1 MSVEDEKKP
10 RKAPAKKKTSAASP
24 ADAAATA
31 KVKTAAAPKSAAAP
45 KKKAPAKKVSEVS
58 APGPNGEAKVSRRR
72 PTNAEIAER
81 AHGYFVARG
90 RRHGHHEEDW
100 LRAEQDLLGD
110 L

>member
-10 RKAPAKKKTSAASP
+10 RKAPAKKKTSTASP
-24 ADAAATA
+24 VDAAVPA
-31 KVKTAAAPKSAAAP
+31 KVKAVAAPKPVPP
-45 KKKAPAKKVSEVS
+45 KKKAPAKKVSEVP
-58 APGPNGEAKVSRRR
+58 APGANGEATVSRPR
-72 PTNAEIAER
+72 PTYAEISER

-100 LRAEQDLLGD
+100 LRAEQDLLSG